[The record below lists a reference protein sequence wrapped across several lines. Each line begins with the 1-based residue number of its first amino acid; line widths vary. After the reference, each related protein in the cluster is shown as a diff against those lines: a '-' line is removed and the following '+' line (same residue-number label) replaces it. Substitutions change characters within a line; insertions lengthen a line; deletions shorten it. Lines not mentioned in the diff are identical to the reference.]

1 MSDDRRQTAQE
12 ATLSGAVP
20 PVVKP
25 FAVVR
30 KRFPA
35 TLSGVVDKLRRH
47 KRRMAKRFS
56 KKVSPPNP
64 PIV

>member
-1 MSDDRRQTAQE
+1 MTEERHQTAQE

-30 KRFPA
+30 KPFPA

-56 KKVSPPNP
+56 KLSPPNP